1 MFERVLDYSIR
12 QRNLVVILAVLLSL
26 AGLQALRLLPIDAVP
41 DITNNQV
48 TLNVFC
54 SGLAPEEVEKQVTY
68 PIETALA
75 GLPNLRHTRSLS
87 RNEFAQ
93 VTAVFEDR
101 ADLYFVRRLVQ
112 ERLEEVRDRLPTGVE
127 PRLGPISTGLGEVLM
142 WVVEL
147 KHPDQSLK
155 LPSGRVMTTA
165 EEKAMA
171 LREIQD
177 WLIRPQLRT
186 VPGLADVD
194 QIGGYQR
201 QFVVEPDPARLSAL
215 GLSLDTLV
223 AELERNNQ
231 NLGAGFIEVRGQALT
246 VRVQGRLSN
255 EQEIEQVIVG
265 QRHGIPLR
273 ISDLARVRL
282 GSELRSGSAT
292 QNGSEVVIGT
302 ALMRIGE
309 NSRVVAQAVERR
321 LQELQPSLPEGV
333 RVRVVLNRL
342 QLVDATIATVRA
354 NLFEGAVLVI
364 AVLFAILGNFRA
376 ACIVALAIPISMLM
390 TAIGMLGLGV
400 SGNLMSLG
408 AIDFGLIVD
417 GSVIIVENSLR
428 VLAEEQRRLGRP
440 LQREERLK
448 AVYAASCSVRNATAF
463 GEAIIILVYVPI
475 LFLSGIEG
483 KMFQPMALT
492 VILALSA
499 AFVLS
504 LTLIPALVAL
514 ALTGSVADREVPL
527 LPRLRAGYLRVL
539 QWNLRRPV
547 PLLSLSLAAL
557 LLAVAVFPQLGQEFV
572 PTLDEKNLA
581 MHAIRP
587 PGTGIEES
595 TRLQQIVEKL
605 VLEVPG
611 VERVFSKT
619 GTADLASDPMPP
631 NVSDTFIMLKPRA
644 VQSKAQLIEA
654 LEERVRLLPGHEFEF
669 TQPIQMRFNE
679 LISGVRSDV
688 AIKIFGE
695 DFAQIQELAGRV
707 AEALRGVPGAKDVRV
722 EQLQGLPTLEVDPDR
737 DALGRLGL
745 DLDQLGQE
753 VATAIRGRESGFIL
767 EGDRRFPVVTRLP
780 SEMRTDLEALR
791 ALPIQL
797 PGQPA
802 GSVDENPYRF
812 VPLRQLARVELKT
825 GLQQVSREN
834 GMRRIV
840 VQANV
845 RGRDLG
851 GFVEEAHERV
861 APLIRSKTGVF
872 VVWGGQYENL
882 LEANRRLKLVIPI
895 CLLLILGLLYGSFS
909 SLSLAALVFVGVPL
923 ALPGGVL
930 ALWLRAMPF
939 SVSAAVG
946 FIALSGVAVL
956 NGLVLVSFIEEC
968 RQRGMGLD
976 EALQHACSLRF
987 RPILMTGLVAAL
999 GFLPMA
1005 LSHGTGAEVQRP
1017 LATVV
1022 IGGLTTTTPLVLLVL
1037 PILYRFRVR
1046 GLKGALTG
1054 QESGG

>member
-1 MFERVLDYSIR
+1 MFERVLAFSIR
-12 QRNLVVILAVLLSL
+12 QRRLIVLLAVLLSL
-26 AGLQALRLLPIDAVP
+26 AGVQALRLLPIDAVP

-75 GLPNLRHTRSLS
+75 GLPSLRHTRSLS

-112 ERLEEVRDRLPTGVE
+112 ERLEEVRDRLPAGVE

-147 KHPDQSLK
+147 KHPDQPLK

-177 WLIRPQLRT
+177 WQIRPQLRT

-255 EQEIEQVIVG
+255 EREIEQVVVG
-265 QRHGIPLR
+265 ERHGIPLR
-273 ISDLARVRL
+273 ISDVAHVRL

-376 ACIVALAIPISMLM
+376 ACIVALAIPISMLL

-475 LFLSGIEG
+475 LFLTGIEG

-514 ALTGSVADREVPL
+514 GLTGSVADREVPV

-539 QWNLRRPV
+539 KWNVRRPV

-557 LLAVAVFPQLGQEFV
+557 LLAVAVFPHLGQEFV

-631 NVSDTFIMLKPRA
+631 NVSDTFIMLKPGG
-644 VQSKAQLIEA
+644 QSKAHLIEA
-654 LEERVRLLPGHEFEF
+654 LEARVRLLPGHEFEF

-688 AIKIFGE
+688 AVKIFGE
-695 DFAQIQELAGRV
+695 DFGQIQELAGRV
-707 AEALRGVPGAKDVRV
+707 AEALRQVPGAKDVRV

-737 DALGRLGL
+737 EVLGRLGL
-745 DLDQLGQE
+745 DLDGLGQE

-791 ALPIQL
+791 DLPIQL

-802 GSVDENPYRF
+802 GTVDENPYRF

-861 APLIRSKTGVF
+861 SPLIRSKSGIF

-895 CLLLILGLLYGSFS
+895 CLFLILGLLYGSFA
-909 SLSLAALVFVGVPL
+909 SLSLAVLVFVGVPL

-968 RQRGMGLD
+968 RQRDMGLD
-976 EALQHACSLRF
+976 EALEHACSLRF

-1005 LSHGTGAEVQRP
+1005 LSQGTGAEVQRP

-1037 PILYRFRVR
+1037 PILYRFRAR
-1046 GLKGALTG
+1046 GFQGRLLTG
-1054 QESGG
+1054 KKSEG